1 MAKENIF
8 TNFVNNLFKKKYSVP
23 PNSSLELGNPK
34 KFLIIRQH
42 NQLGDLLATV
52 PLFRAIKEKY
62 PESHLTVILSP
73 VNYQGLV
80 QNKYIDKL
88 AVFNKKKLINPFYFI
103 RFFRLLKMHYDVV
116 IVPSVVSISFTSNLL
131 AGMSNAKIKI
141 GPESLQGTEN
151 KSAYFFDRRVNLDWS
166 LHPELNVYVRVL
178 DVVKPFGITTK
189 DYTAEIHFGEKDLRV
204 SRNFIKKLKLNQN
217 ERLVG
222 LHVGAGKP
230 QNRWPLAKFVSL
242 VNKLEEKY
250 DIKFYLTGSNADD
263 EEISYVV
270 KNSKVKFGLFLN
282 KKISEVAALI
292 SLSNLFITNDTG
304 VMHVAGATD
313 TPQISIFGPT
323 NPYIWAPYGKNKR
336 FVRKSDLIADVSVED
351 VFKLADSILAAADQT
366 QSFLIVDKKNN
377 AE

>member
-62 PESHLTVILSP
+62 PECRLTVILSP

-88 AVFNKKKLINPFYFI
+88 TVFNKKKLINPFYFI
-103 RFFRLLKMHYDVV
+103 RFLRLLKINYDVV

-131 AGMSNAKIKI
+131 AGISNAKIKI

-151 KSAYFFDRRVNLDWS
+151 KSAYFFDRKVNLDWS
-166 LHPELNVYVRVL
+166 LHPELNVYARVL

-189 DYTAEIHFGEKDLRV
+189 NYRAEIHFGEKDLKV
-204 SRNFIKKLKLNQN
+204 SRNFVKKLNLNQN

-230 QNRWPLAKFVSL
+230 QNRWPLAKFVRL
-242 VNKLEEKY
+242 VNELKEKH
-250 DIKFYLTGSNADD
+250 DIKFYLTGSNADE
-263 EEISYVV
+263 EEINYVV
-270 KNSKVKFGLFLN
+270 KNSNVKLGLFLN

-323 NPYIWAPYGKNKR
+323 NPHIWAPFGKNKH
-336 FVRKSDLIADVSVED
+336 FVRKSDLINNVSVED
-351 VFKLADSILAAADQT
+351 VFKLADSILSVGQT
-366 QSFLIVDKKNN
+366 QPFMTIDKKNS